1 MTGDRISL
9 ISLLQWSLPVAK
21 CDILAFVTRNKKE
34 VISPC
39 SNILFSQNRLRF
51 ILGTNP
57 EPTLKTDLQIRK
69 EKIILRII

>member
-1 MTGDRISL
+1 MSWDRISL

-39 SNILFSQNRLRF
+39 SNILFSQNRLSF

-57 EPTLKTDLQIRK
+57 EPTLKTDLQILK
-69 EKIILRII
+69 EKIILQII